1 VTGGRVP
8 FFEEQARNRRATWRL
23 AAASAASVVVMG
35 VPVSLVI
42 SPLVYGVGLIAAE
55 CVHLVHPLPDS
66 ITSRLAAA
74 VSVLQAVVDDGRVL
88 THVPAVPLALVAAAV
103 LAPGVL
109 VMLGLWITVRADI
122 VRSGVGGVLPALGAR
137 SVRGD
142 DLEELQLQNVAE
154 EMAIAAGVAPPRVLL
169 LDAAAAN
176 AALCGSRAG
185 TAMLVISRGL
195 LDAFSR
201 EETQAIVAHLIGS
214 AGNGDL
220 VIASDLA
227 ALFQTQ
233 TRLTA
238 MLDAPFGAAP
248 VDEDH
253 PGWRT
258 PLMLASQSVKW
269 TVFLCTSV
277 VVAPMVALLWRAR
290 RYLADATAVQ
300 LTRNPE
306 ALWQALMHLARGD
319 GAIAGG
325 APASY
330 LFIVDPTQGTAT
342 ADKMGTN
349 SLLTFHPR
357 LDRRLRRLERQGAAS
372 RIAHASGR
380 PWPHRLAASFG
391 TAIVGLVFGIGLLA
405 GAAGLVIFVGI
416 SLMVDVLALEAVHG
430 VFALLGVIKAATL
443 G

>member
-1 VTGGRVP
+1 
-8 FFEEQARNRRATWRL
+8 
-23 AAASAASVVVMG
+23 
-35 VPVSLVI
+35 
-42 SPLVYGVGLIAAE
+42 
-55 CVHLVHPLPDS
+55 
-66 ITSRLAAA
+66 
-74 VSVLQAVVDDGRVL
+74 VVDDGHVL
-88 THVPAVPLALVAAAV
+88 RHVSAAHLAFTAAAV
-103 LAPGVL
+103 LAPGIV
-109 VMLGLWITVRADI
+109 VMVGLWIAARADI
-122 VRSGVGGVLPALGAR
+122 VRTGVGDVLPALGAR
-137 SVRGD
+137 PVRRD

-154 EMAIAAGVAPPRVLL
+154 EMAIAAGLAPPRVLL
-169 LDAAAAN
+169 LDAAASN
-176 AALCGSRAG
+176 AALCGSRGEAA
-185 TAMLVISRGL
+185 TLVISRGL

-220 VIASDLA
+220 AIAADLA

-238 MLDAPFGAAP
+238 WLDTPLGARP
-248 VDEDH
+248 IDEDR

-277 VVAPMVALLWRAR
+277 IVGPTVALLWRAR

-325 APASY
+325 APAAY
-330 LFIVDPTQGTAT
+330 LFIVDASGATTT

-357 LDRRLRRLERQGAAS
+357 IDRRLRRVERQGALS
-372 RIAHASGR
+372 RIAETSRA
-380 PWPHRLAASFG
+380 PWPHRLATSFG
-391 TAIVGLVFGIGLLA
+391 TAFVGLVFGIGLLA
-405 GAAGLVIFVGI
+405 GAAGLVLFVGI
-416 SLMVDVLALEAVHG
+416 SLMVDVLALEVVHG
-430 VFALLGVIKAATL
+430 LFALLGFVKAAAF